1 MTTKSSEKKRARALQ
16 EDTGWSYS
24 ECLRLV
30 REKTEDEI
38 DELVKQR
45 AIDLGFENK

>member
-1 MTTKSSEKKRARALQ
+1 MTAKNADKKRARALQ

-24 ECLRLV
+24 ECLRIV

-38 DELVKQR
+38 DELIRQR
-45 AIDLGFENK
+45 AEDLGAAK